1 MQVSHP
7 NPHGVLPEGHREI
20 VAQRGRSHAT
30 IRIALCEDG
39 RFRYGLDMMYSYGGF
54 SFPISIDDESFDSLA
69 STRHAAIEALLRRF
83 PQPFHSEPASVHAEL
98 RDLRGQVEGHLRQPS
113 LF

>member
-1 MQVSHP
+1 MDVSQP
-7 NPHGVLPEGHREI
+7 NPHGVLPEGHHEI
-20 VAQRGRSHAT
+20 IAQRGRSHAT

-54 SFPISIDDESFDSLA
+54 SFPITIDGESFDSLA
-69 STRHAAIEALLRRF
+69 ATRHAAIETLLHRF
-83 PQPFHSEPASVHAEL
+83 PKAFHSEPASVHAEL
-98 RDLRGQVEGHLRQPS
+98 RDLHEQVIAHLRQPS

>member
-1 MQVSHP
+1 MDVSRP
-7 NPHGVLPEGHREI
+7 NEHGVLIEGHREI

-54 SFPISIDDESFDSLA
+54 SFPIRIDDDSYESLA
-69 STRHAAIEALLRRF
+69 SARDAAIEALLNRF
-83 PQPFHSEPASVHAEL
+83 PQAFHSEPASVHAEL
-98 RDLRGQVEGHLRQPS
+98 SDLREQVTARLRQPS

>member
-1 MQVSHP
+1 MDVSHP
-7 NPHGVLPEGHREI
+7 NQHGVLPEGHREI
-20 VAQRGRSHAT
+20 IAQRGRSHAT

-54 SFPISIDDESFDSLA
+54 CFPITIDDESFSSLA
-69 STRHAAIEALLRRF
+69 SARDAAIEAMLRRF

-98 RDLRGQVEGHLRQPS
+98 RDLREQVTAHLLQPS

>member
-1 MQVSHP
+1 MDFSQP
-7 NPHGVLPEGHREI
+7 NSNGVLPEGHREI

-54 SFPISIDDESFDSLA
+54 SFPITIDDESYDSLA
-69 STRHAAIEALLRRF
+69 STRQAAIEALLRRF

-98 RDLRGQVEGHLRQPS
+98 RDLREQVTAHLRQPS

>member
-1 MQVSHP
+1 MDVSHP
-7 NPHGVLPEGHREI
+7 NQHGVLPEGHRETI
-20 VAQRGRSHAT
+20 AQRGRFHAT

-54 SFPISIDDESFDSLA
+54 SFPISIDDGSFDSLVSA
-69 STRHAAIEALLRRF
+69 REAAIETLLRHF
-83 PQPFHSEPASVHAEL
+83 PQPFHCDPASVHAEL
-98 RDLRGQVEGHLRQPS
+98 RDLREQVEGCLRQPS